1 MSTRPQIN
9 VRIDDDFMQAIADIR
24 RMSRGVQ
31 VPTASDVIRDAVY
44 DLRAR
49 LARKQVGKA
58 GTGGGAG

>member
-1 MSTRPQIN
+1 MARTQIN
-9 VRIDDDFMQAIADIR
+9 IRADEDVLEAIADIR
-24 RMSRGVQ
+24 RLSKGRI
-31 VPTASDVIRDAVY
+31 PTASDVIRDAIL